1 MAGSSRVMPRQDVR
15 FCRSS
20 DGVTIAYAVHG
31 AGPPL
36 VIDACWLS
44 HLQYDWE
51 SPVWRHYLT
60 ELGKVA
66 TVYRFD
72 ERGHGLSDRDVV
84 DHSLDLRVADL
95 EAVVDHAGL
104 DRFAVLAMSQGGPV
118 TVEYAV
124 RHPTRVSRIVF
135 YGSHPGP
142 GVLDLPE
149 DQEMDRT
156 LNQLIKVGWERPT
169 PEFRRVFTFLMIPG
183 ATEEQ
188 MGWLDELQRRAVTA
202 EVAITAREQRGRA
215 DVSHLLGE
223 LDVPTLVLHSRG
235 DRMNDFAFARYL
247 ASHIPGARLVAL
259 DSDNH
264 IVLEDEPAWPMF
276 LREVTAFLAEGA
288 EGREGRDG
296 RKGPGEHDLHDV
308 LSSRELEVL
317 TLAARGHDNAAIA
330 ADLTLSVRTVERHLQ
345 NIYEKLGLRGKSA
358 RTGAVSRLLAAG

>member
-1 MAGSSRVMPRQDVR
+1 
-15 FCRSS
+15 
-20 DGVTIAYAVHG
+20 
-31 AGPPL
+31 

-51 SPVWRHYLT
+51 SPVWRHYLA
-60 ELGKVA
+60 ELGKIA

-72 ERGHGLSDRDVV
+72 ERGHGLSDRDVH

-118 TVEYAV
+118 TVAYAV
-124 RHPTRVSRIVF
+124 RHPERVSRIVF

-149 DQEMDRT
+149 DAEMDRT

-202 EVAITAREQRGRA
+202 DVAVTAREQRGQA
-215 DVSHLLGE
+215 DVSDLLGD

-235 DRMNDFAFARYL
+235 DRMNDFAYARYL

-264 IVLEDEPAWPMF
+264 IILEGEPAWPEF
-276 LREVTAFLAEGA
+276 VREVTGFLAEGD
-288 EGREGRDG
+288 GRGGAGSGGRDL
-296 RKGPGEHDLHDV
+296 RDL
-308 LSSRELEVL
+308 LSARELEVL
-317 TLAARGHDNAAIA
+317 SLAADGLDNASIA
-330 ADLTLSVRTVERHLQ
+330 DTLTLSVRTVERHLQ
-345 NIYEKLGLRGKSA
+345 NSYEKLGLHGKAA
-358 RTGAVSRLLAAG
+358 RAGAVSRLLAAG

>member
-1 MAGSSRVMPRQDVR
+1 MTVSARVTPRQDVR
-15 FCRSS
+15 FCRSA

-31 AGPPL
+31 SGPPL
-36 VIDACWLS
+36 VIDSCWLS

-72 ERGHGLSDRDVV
+72 ERGHGLSDRDVR
-84 DHSLDLRVADL
+84 DHSLELRVADL

-118 TVEYAV
+118 TVAYAV
-124 RHPTRVSRIVF
+124 RHPEQVSRIVF

-149 DQEMDRT
+149 DAALDEA
-156 LNQLIKVGWERPT
+156 LNQLIAVGWERPT

-188 MGWLDELQRRAVTA
+188 MGWLDELQRRAVSA
-202 EVAITAREQRGRA
+202 EVAVSARLQRGSA
-215 DVSHLLGE
+215 DVSDLLAS
-223 LDVPTLVLHSRG
+223 VAAPTLVIHSLR
-235 DRMNDFAFARYL
+235 DRMNDFAFARLL
-247 ASHIPGARLVAL
+247 ASRIPGARLVGL

-264 IVLEDEPAWPMF
+264 IVLEDEPAWPVF
-276 LREVTAFLAEGA
+276 LREVTEFLAGDVTPGA
-288 EGREGRDG
+288 DDDPR
-296 RKGPGEHDLHDV
+296 DV
-308 LSSRELEVL
+308 LSARELEVL
-317 TLAARGHDNAAIA
+317 ELASRGHDNAHIA
-330 ADLTLSVRTVERHLQ
+330 AELTLSVRTVERHFQ
-345 NIYEKLGLRGKSA
+345 NIYDKLGLSGKSA
-358 RTGAVSRLLAAG
+358 RTGAVGLLLSSP